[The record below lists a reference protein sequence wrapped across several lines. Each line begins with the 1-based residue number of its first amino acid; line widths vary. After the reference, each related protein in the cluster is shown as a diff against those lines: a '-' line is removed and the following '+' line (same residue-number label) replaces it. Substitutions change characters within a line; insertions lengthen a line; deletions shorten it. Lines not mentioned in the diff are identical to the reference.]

1 MRVLQ
6 GLALMA
12 AMLAMPVWADSPLP
26 DGPHVVASGQAKVVV
41 APDVAESSVSVE
53 INAAQPAEAK
63 RRVDVAINRFL
74 AALHAQGVAEADIEA
89 SDLRLS
95 EDIDTDDEGRRAS
108 NGFSASRTVEFKLR
122 DIGKLNALL
131 DDALAAGMNRFGDTR
146 FTSSR
151 ADALRAEARAKAARN
166 ATERAREL
174 AAGFGAKL
182 GAVYSINSAN
192 NDLGARYRYGATS
205 LDRVEV
211 SGTRAQPGRYLKPE
225 IEYNETVTAV
235 FSIQP

>member
-1 MRVLQ
+1 MRGLQ
-6 GLALMA
+6 GFALMA
-12 AMLAMPVWADSPLP
+12 ALAVMPALAGTPLP
-26 DGPHVVASGQAKVVV
+26 EGPHVVASGQGKVVV

-53 INAAQPAEAK
+53 TNTTQPAEAK
-63 RRVDVAINRFL
+63 QRVDAAINRFL
-74 AALHAQGVAEADIEA
+74 AALHARGVADADIEA

-95 EDIDTDDEGRRAS
+95 EDVDTNEQGRRVS

-122 DIGKLNALL
+122 DIGKLNAVL

-166 ATERAREL
+166 ATDRAREL

-182 GAVYSINSAN
+182 GTVYSINSAN
-192 NDLGARYRYGATS
+192 NDLGARYRYGAND
-205 LDRVEV
+205 LDSVMVTGSRVE
-211 SGTRAQPGRYLKPE
+211 PGRYLKPE